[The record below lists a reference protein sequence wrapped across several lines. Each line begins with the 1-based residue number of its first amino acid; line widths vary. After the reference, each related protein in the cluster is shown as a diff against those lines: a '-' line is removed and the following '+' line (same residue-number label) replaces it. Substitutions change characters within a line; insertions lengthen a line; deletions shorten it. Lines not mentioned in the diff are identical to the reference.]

1 MTNSQKHGKNFED
14 LIKGC
19 GLFPGASDQSR
30 SATAGM
36 DIEARFDRQFR
47 LPTSIKATGG
57 GIITLS
63 DARKFWAID
72 FHFRMIVGTY
82 QQMGAQKHFGAV
94 HEFLLTPTDLVA
106 LRGDVT
112 LSEIEALHVGIGLAA
127 FPVEQYAQARD
138 WIKQQK
144 RAMIARTT
152 RIILNPK
159 ISSDKISA
167 KNADKQ
173 RRMQCSVRLADL
185 IAVTQDDNRHIVHTE
200 NIGDLVL
207 PIALVSAKRKFGR

>member
-30 SATAGM
+30 SATVGM
-36 DIEARFDRQFR
+36 DIEARFDRKLE

-57 GIITLS
+57 GIVTLS
-63 DARKFWAID
+63 DARKFWAINTK
-72 FHFRMIVGTY
+72 FRMIVGTY
-82 QQMGAQKHFGAV
+82 RQVGGQKHFAAV
-94 HEFLLTPTDLVA
+94 HEFLLIPSDLAA

-112 LSEIEALHVGIGLAA
+112 LSEIEALHVGIGLSV
-127 FPVEQYAQARD
+127 FPVNQYARARD

-144 RAMIARTT
+144 RAMTGRTT

-159 ISSDKISA
+159 ISSDKTKA
-167 KNADKQ
+167 KSADKQ
-173 RRMQCSVRLADL
+173 RRMQCSVRLVDL
-185 IAVTQDDNRHIVHTE
+185 ISVTQHDNRHIIHME

-207 PIALVSAKRKFGR
+207 PIALVSSKRKFGT